1 MSISYE
7 EALETLQAMFPAP
20 WTRDTLDAVL
30 RFEKG
35 HMENTCERI
44 MQHGD
49 GDPQVL
55 VDRLKAGGPEPQV
68 AMDEQLARQLASG
81 GSGATTTTNSSSM
94 PAAATTTTT
103 TTTSSGSGAKKGR
116 GTPTT
121 LPDDFLRIPGYKRS
135 VASAANATANGAGAM
150 DDETLAR
157 MLQDELFSEE
167 LARNPQ
173 FAHLA
178 TGRSSGGRG
187 GSRSSG
193 SRSSGRPSASGARI
207 PAAPDGPNPFD
218 GAKVMQKI
226 SDMGSDARKRLQL
239 FAANFEQRINTG
251 PGGGNTGSAASAAAV
266 SSSLQEA
273 HGAAA
278 ERRGLLDGDGDDEDM
293 IEFETRKKR
302 E

>member
-7 EALETLQAMFPAP
+7 EALETLQAMFPEP

-44 MQHGD
+44 MQHGE

-81 GSGATTTTNSSSM
+81 GSGAATTTMSNSNST
-94 PAAATTTTT
+94 PAAA
-103 TTTSSGSGAKKGR
+103 TSSGSGTKRVR

-135 VASAANATANGAGAM
+135 VASAANATANGAGVM
-150 DDETLAR
+150 DDEALAR

-187 GSRSSG
+187 GNRSSG
-193 SRSSGRPSASGARI
+193 SRSGGRPSASGARI
-207 PAAPDGPNPFD
+207 PAAPNGPNPFD

-226 SDMGSDARKRLQL
+226 SGTFGFFSVL
-239 FAANFEQRINTG
+239 
-251 PGGGNTGSAASAAAV
+251 
-266 SSSLQEA
+266 
-273 HGAAA
+273 
-278 ERRGLLDGDGDDEDM
+278 
-293 IEFETRKKR
+293 
-302 E
+302 

>member
-7 EALETLQAMFPAP
+7 EALATLQAMFPEP
-20 WTRDTLDAVL
+20 WTRDSLDAVL

-49 GDPQVL
+49 ADPQLL

-68 AMDEQLARQLASG
+68 AMDEELARQLASG
-81 GSGATTTTNSSSM
+81 GGRSNTSGNGPTGTGDTA
-94 PAAATTTTT
+94 
-103 TTTSSGSGAKKGR
+103 GSALTKKGR

-135 VASAANATANGAGAM
+135 VASAANATANGAAAM

-178 TGRSSGGRG
+178 TGRSSAGRSRG
-187 GSRSSG
+187 GQSANGG
-193 SRSSGRPSASGARI
+193 SNRVSVSNARI
-207 PAAPDGPNPFD
+207 PAAPNGPNPFE
-218 GAKVMQKI
+218 GVNMVQKI
-226 SDMGSDARKRLQL
+226 SGTPFPAIMQ
-239 FAANFEQRINTG
+239 T
-251 PGGGNTGSAASAAAV
+251 V
-266 SSSLQEA
+266 
-273 HGAAA
+273 
-278 ERRGLLDGDGDDEDM
+278 
-293 IEFETRKKR
+293 
-302 E
+302 